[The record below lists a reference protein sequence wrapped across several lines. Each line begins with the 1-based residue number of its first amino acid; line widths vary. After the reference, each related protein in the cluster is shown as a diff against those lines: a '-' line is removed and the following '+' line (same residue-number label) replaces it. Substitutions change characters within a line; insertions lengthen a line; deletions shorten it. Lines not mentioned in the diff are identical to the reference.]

1 MNSTAPP
8 SGSDELGEPAAPLR
22 THTRSHSHAQ
32 MHADEHAQTRATPRL
47 NLVFWT
53 LIFVVLLALAFVAGL
68 VPRKRQRNALA
79 AETHELAI
87 PTVTLVTPQPAK
99 AGAPLSLPA
108 EIRALTE
115 APVHARA
122 NGFVKRWFVDLGAKV
137 ELGQLLAEIDTPE
150 LNQEQAQLKAQVAQA
165 EAALELAKSTAERWA
180 ALLKSGT
187 ISQQDA
193 AEKRADLAL
202 KVALLDGA
210 RANLRRTEEM
220 QGFSRVVAPFAGTVT
235 ARRVDVGDLIKADAT
250 NELFRIAD
258 TRKLRVFVRVPQS
271 NAPRMHAGVVAEL
284 TIPEIP
290 GRTFTA
296 RVARTAGVMSADSRT
311 LLTELEVD
319 NEKGEI
325 LAGSYAQVRFAD
337 DQPDAVLTLPA
348 NTLLFHAEGTL
359 IGVVRADNTVEL
371 RKVQLGRDFGP
382 VLEILSGIA
391 LHERVILNPAD
402 SLVAGSTVRVF
413 EPPPAT
419 AGK

>member
-1 MNSTAPP
+1 MNSPAPP

-22 THTRSHSHAQ
+22 THARSHSHAPLREQ
-32 MHADEHAQTRATPRL
+32 EQTRATPRL

-68 VPRKRQRNALA
+68 VPRKRQRHALA
-79 AETHELAI
+79 AETRELAI

-99 AGAPLSLPA
+99 AGAPLALPA
-108 EIRALTE
+108 EVRALTE

-122 NGFVKRWFVDLGAKV
+122 NGFVKRWFVDLGAQV
-137 ELGQLLAEIDTPE
+137 ERGQLLAEIDTPE

-180 ALLKSGT
+180 ALLRSGT
-187 ISQQDA
+187 VSQQDA
-193 AEKRADLAL
+193 AEKKADLAL

-220 QGFSRVVAPFAGTVT
+220 QGFSRVVAPFAGLVT
-235 ARRVDVGDLIKADAT
+235 ARRVEVGDLIKADAT

-258 TRKLRVFVRVPQS
+258 TRKLRVFVRVPQTH
-271 NAPRMHAGVVAEL
+271 APRMRAGVVAEL

-296 RVARTAGVMSADSRT
+296 RVARTAGALSPDSRT

-319 NEKGEI
+319 NERGEI
-325 LAGSYAQVRFAD
+325 LAGSYAQVRFTD
-337 DQPDAVLTLPA
+337 DKPDAVLTLPA

-382 VLEILSGIA
+382 VIEILAGIA
-391 LHERVILNPAD
+391 RNERVILNPAD

-413 EPPPAT
+413 ELPAAT

>member
-1 MNSTAPP
+1 MNSTVRS
-8 SGSDELGEPAAPLR
+8 SGSDELGEPAAPLHSR
-22 THTRSHSHAQ
+22 PRSAAQ
-32 MHADEHAQTRATPRL
+32 AAPRL
-47 NLVFWT
+47 NLTYWTFVFVG
-53 LIFVVLLALAFVAGL
+53 IVAVAVVIGL
-68 VPRKRQRNALA
+68 VPRKRHRSALA
-79 AETHELAI
+79 AETRELAI

-99 AGAPLSLPA
+99 AGPALSLPA
-108 EIRALTE
+108 EVRALTE

-122 NGFVKRWFVDLGAKV
+122 NGYLKRWHVDLGAKV

-165 EAALELAKSTAERWA
+165 EAALELAKSTADRWA
-180 ALLKSGT
+180 ALLRTGT
-187 ISQQDA
+187 VSQQDA

-202 KVALLDGA
+202 KLALLDGA
-210 RANLRRTEEM
+210 RANLRRTEEL

-258 TRKLRVFVRVPQS
+258 TRRLRVFVRVPQS
-271 NAPRMHAGVVAEL
+271 NAPRMHPGVVAEL

-319 NEKGEI
+319 NESGEL
-325 LAGSYAQVRFAD
+325 LAGSYAQVRFTD
-337 DQPDAVLTLPA
+337 DKPDAVLTLPA

-382 VLEILSGIA
+382 VLEILSGLA
-391 LHERVILNPAD
+391 ASDRVILNPAD
-402 SLVAGSTVRVF
+402 SLVAGSTVRIF
-413 EPPPAT
+413 EPPT
-419 AGK
+419 TVK